1 MNKNTALIFG
11 YNEYTFEIEK
21 NIKSVYEHIYIL
33 KLGPDG
39 EDSFD
44 LSDNWDSLSQKVN
57 IDDCVAFCILE
68 DMAENIFLTTGNILY
83 SNRSNPM
90 LTIVEDEVGK
100 HDFTLTPCS
109 KDTFKI
115 LYNDD
120 NPHHGCQGNF
130 ENVLSKWGIKA
141 DDIPTAFNVFMNV
154 EFDKTGKISVL
165 PPKSKAG
172 ESTTFKAEMDLI
184 IALTA
189 CSAGQSNNF
198 NYKPIGY
205 QVTSPS

>member
-1 MNKNTALIFG
+1 MKIIESRTGSAFELKKGEYLIVTDIEG
-11 YNEYTFEIEK
+11 EQVSDLLAYN
-21 NIKSVYEHIYIL
+21 V
-33 KLGPDG
+33 
-39 EDSFD
+39 EDIREVIS
-44 LSDNWDSLSQKVN
+44 SGRSL
-57 IDDCVAFCILE
+57 DY
-68 DMAENIFLTTGNILY
+68 AENIYLTTGNILY

-130 ENVLSKWGIKA
+130 EEVLSKWGIKS
-141 DDIPTAFNVFMNV
+141 DDIPTAFNIFMNV

-205 QVTSPS
+205 QITANS

>member
-1 MNKNTALIFG
+1 MQIIEARTGTAFKLKKGEYLTVTDIEG
-11 YNEYTFEIEK
+11 EQVSDMLAYN
-21 NIKSVYEHIYIL
+21 
-33 KLGPDG
+33 
-39 EDSFD
+39 
-44 LSDNWDSLSQKVN
+44 
-57 IDDCVAFCILE
+57 LE
-68 DMAENIFLTTGNILY
+68 DTREVISSGRSLDYAENIYLTTGNILY

-90 LTIVEDEVGK
+90 LTIVDDEVGR

-109 KDTFKI
+109 KDTFRI

-130 ENVLSKWGIKA
+130 EKVLSEWGIEA

-154 EFDKTGKISVL
+154 EFDNAGKISVL

-172 ESTTFKAEMDLI
+172 ESTKFKAEMDLI
-184 IALTA
+184 MALTA

-205 QVTSPS
+205 QIIK

>member
-1 MNKNTALIFG
+1 MKIIEARTGTALELKKG
-11 YNEYTFEIEK
+11 EYLPVTDNE
-21 NIKSVYEHIYIL
+21 
-33 KLGPDG
+33 G
-39 EDSFD
+39 EQVSD
-44 LSDNWDSLSQKVN
+44 LLAYN
-57 IDDCVAFCILE
+57 IDDIREVISSGRSL
-68 DMAENIFLTTGNILY
+68 DYAENIFLTTGNILY

-130 ENVLSKWGIKA
+130 EKVLSKWGIKA

-205 QVTSPS
+205 QITSK

>member
-1 MNKNTALIFG
+1 MKIIEARTGAAFELKKGEYLTVTDIEG
-11 YNEYTFEIEK
+11 EQVSDLLSYNIEDTREV
-21 NIKSVYEHIYIL
+21 ISS
-33 KLGPDG
+33 GR
-39 EDSFD
+39 
-44 LSDNWDSLSQKVN
+44 SL
-57 IDDCVAFCILE
+57 DY
-68 DMAENIFLTTGNILY
+68 AENIFLTTGNILY

-130 ENVLSKWGIKA
+130 EKVLSKWGIKA

-205 QVTSPS
+205 QITSK

>member
-1 MNKNTALIFG
+1 MKIIEARTGTAFKLKRGEYLTVTDIEG
-11 YNEYTFEIEK
+11 EQVSDMLAYN
-21 NIKSVYEHIYIL
+21 
-33 KLGPDG
+33 
-39 EDSFD
+39 
-44 LSDNWDSLSQKVN
+44 
-57 IDDCVAFCILE
+57 LE
-68 DMAENIFLTTGNILY
+68 DIREVISSGRSLDYAENIYLTTGNILY

-90 LTIVEDEVGK
+90 LTIDKDEVGR

-109 KDTFKI
+109 KDTFRI

-130 ENVLSKWGIKA
+130 EKVLSAWGIEA

-154 EFDKTGKISVL
+154 EFDNIGKISVL

-172 ESTTFKAEMDLI
+172 ESTKFKAEMDLI

-205 QVTSPS
+205 QITSK

>member
-1 MNKNTALIFG
+1 MKIIEARTGTAFKLKKGEYLTVTDIEG
-11 YNEYTFEIEK
+11 EQVSDLLAYNLTDIREVI
-21 NIKSVYEHIYIL
+21 SS
-33 KLGPDG
+33 GR
-39 EDSFD
+39 
-44 LSDNWDSLSQKVN
+44 SL
-57 IDDCVAFCILE
+57 DY
-68 DMAENIFLTTGNILY
+68 AENIYLTTGNILY

-90 LTIVEDEVGK
+90 LTIVKDEVGR

-130 ENVLSKWGIKA
+130 EKVLSKWGIKA

-172 ESTTFKAEMDLI
+172 ESTIFKAEMDLI

-205 QVTSPS
+205 QITGKQLKDF

>member
-1 MNKNTALIFG
+1 MKIIEARTGAAFKLKKGQYLTVIDIEG
-11 YNEYTFEIEK
+11 EQVSDLLAYNVDDVREVI
-21 NIKSVYEHIYIL
+21 SS
-33 KLGPDG
+33 GR
-39 EDSFD
+39 
-44 LSDNWDSLSQKVN
+44 SL
-57 IDDCVAFCILE
+57 DY
-68 DMAENIFLTTGNILY
+68 AENIYLTTGNILY

-90 LTIVEDEVGK
+90 LTIVDDEVGR

-109 KDTFKI
+109 KDTFRIMYKD
-115 LYNDD
+115 N

-130 ENVLSKWGIKA
+130 EKVLSKWGVGA

-154 EFDKTGKISVL
+154 EFDKMGKISVL

-172 ESTTFKAEMDLI
+172 EFTKFKAEMDLI

-205 QVTSPS
+205 KITT